1 MRKTYQFRA
10 YPNKNSEVNSIRTLS
25 TCRYLY
31 NDSLAERKRQAEL
44 NRLKK
49 IFDVFPW
56 GKPEWINYYDQANC
70 LSGSKTDFQNEVHS
84 QVLQNVLKRVDRSF
98 KNFTKSKAEC
108 AGKIVEFVNPS
119 GTSQT
124 CICGFSVP
132 KDLSVRVHICP
143 SCGLVMGR
151 DQVSAI
157 LIENRPGCTVGTTG
171 IQDRQG
177 LSSREPMQRY
187 AKAL

>member
-31 NDSLAERKRQAEL
+31 NYSLAERKRQ
-44 NRLKK
+44 
-49 IFDVFPW
+49 
-56 GKPEWINYYDQANC
+56 
-70 LSGSKTDFQNEVHS
+70 
-84 QVLQNVLKRVDRSF
+84 
-98 KNFTKSKAEC
+98 AEC
-108 AGKIVEFVNPS
+108 AGKIVEFVNPK

-132 KDLSVRVHICP
+132 KDLSVRIHICP

-157 LIENRPGCTVGTTG
+157 LTHLLQIP
-171 IQDRQG
+171 IK
-177 LSSREPMQRY
+177 S
-187 AKAL
+187 